1 MFIVIPWLK
10 TVQKSFQKQQT
21 NLMFC
26 MHAGFKANSKNV
38 FLHKGISKV
47 ILSYVDPQTEED
59 IFTGKYTNDQW
70 KNKMAGNY
78 R

>member
-1 MFIVIPWLK
+1 
-10 TVQKSFQKQQT
+10 
-21 NLMFC
+21 MFC